1 MQRKFTYTLPQLH
14 TPISVKSFLKQQ
26 GFSGRSMI
34 VLKSQPESVLVNDTP
49 VYMTHLMQPGDRLEI
64 RLSEETSSEHIEP
77 VELPLDILYEDEDLM
92 VINKA
97 AGMPIHPSQN
107 NRDNSLANAL
117 AWYFAAQNKPFIFR
131 CINRLDR
138 DTSGLT
144 IIAKHVVSAGIL
156 SAMVAQKGE
165 KGIRREYL
173 AIAAGN
179 VTPTEGTIH
188 APIGRKEGSIIE
200 RCIDLENGES
210 AVTHYKVLRTE
221 NGHSLVSL
229 LLETGRTHQIR
240 IHMKYLGFPLIG
252 DYLYNPDYS
261 RMTRQALH
269 AYRLDFTHPF
279 TGEAM
284 HFEAQVPE
292 DMGWMVD

>member
-1 MQRKFTYTLPQLH
+1 MQRIFNYTIPQLN

-34 VLKSQPESVLVNDTP
+34 VLKGQPESVLVNGMP
-49 VYMTHLMQPGDRLEI
+49 VFMTHLMQPEDELEI

-92 VINKA
+92 IVNKA

-107 NRDNSLANAL
+107 NRDNSLGNAL
-117 AWYFAAQNKPFIFR
+117 AWYFARQSRPFVFR

-156 SAMVAQKGE
+156 SAMVAAKGKE
-165 KGIRREYL
+165 GIRREYL
-173 AIAAGN
+173 AIASGN
-179 VTPTEGTIH
+179 VTPAEGTID
-188 APIGRKEGSIIE
+188 APLGRKDGSIIE
-200 RCIDLENGES
+200 RCVDFEHGET
-210 AVTHYKVLRTE
+210 AVTHYKVIHSK

-240 IHMKYLGFPLIG
+240 VHMKHLGFPLIG
-252 DYLYNPDYS
+252 DYLYNPDMA
-261 RMTRQALH
+261 RMSRQALH
-269 AYRLDFTHPF
+269 AYKLDFHHPI
-279 TGEAM
+279 TGEPM
-284 HFEAQVPE
+284 HFTAPLPE
-292 DMGWMVD
+292 DMGWMQ